1 MTSHIEEGVFRSQI
15 NQRNARGRTMR
26 RLYAASFGVAI
37 IALLLLVLTI
47 VNEAF
52 GYVLIEYTTQPTEL
66 AERPLEELTEAE
78 LVAILQERQPG
89 QLVRIAA
96 ESVAGQTIQDFAQTP
111 LGTSLAG
118 KTLPDGVADL
128 TPADIPP
135 ADRPAVFAQILSDN
149 LDKEQVLASI
159 ETVILDAKVV
169 ESWPLFTGL
178 LLRSAIEQEVVEAYP
193 DEETRPEIRF
203 RSWLRSGLLTV
214 PMDDNP
220 LVAGIRSALLG
231 TVYLVIIVTLT
242 AFPIGVMAAI
252 YLEEY
257 ADSTKWYN
265 RLIEINIRNLAGVP
279 SIIYGLL
286 GLQLFVRTLGAGR
299 SLLAAGLTLGL
310 LVLPVIIINAQE
322 AIRAVPAAYREASFG
337 LGATKWQTISRQ
349 VLPAAIPGILTGI
362 ILSLSR
368 AIGES
373 APLIVVGASTFIVTD
388 PNGLLSQFTALPIQ
402 IYNWT
407 TRPQAGFRELAA
419 AAIIVLLALL
429 VAINMV
435 AFIIRNRARRRLLV

>member
-1 MTSHIEEGVFRSQI
+1 MASHIEEGVFRSQVAER
-15 NQRNARGRTMR
+15 QRRARTMR

-37 IALLLLVLTI
+37 VALILLVLTI
-47 VNEAF
+47 ANEAF
-52 GYVLIEYTTQPTEL
+52 GYVLLSYTVQPTEL
-66 AERPLEELTEAE
+66 SERPLEELSEAE
-78 LVAILQERQPG
+78 LVAIIQERQPG
-89 QLVRIAA
+89 QLVRLVA
-96 ESVAGQTIQDFAQTP
+96 ENLTGLTIQDFAKTP
-111 LGTSLAG
+111 LGTSLSG
-118 KTLPDGVADL
+118 KTFPAEVADL
-128 TPADIPP
+128 TPADIAP
-135 ADRPAVFAQILSDN
+135 AERPAIFGQILSVN
-149 LDKEQVLASI
+149 LSKEQILTSI
-159 ETVILDAKVV
+159 EAIILEAKIE

-178 LLRSAIEQEVVEAYP
+178 LQRAAIEQEIVEKYP
-193 DEETRPEIRF
+193 DEATRPELQF
-203 RSWLRSGLLTV
+203 RSWLRLDMFTV
-214 PMDDNP
+214 PMNDNP
-220 LVAGIRSALLG
+220 LVAGIRTAIIG
-231 TVYLVIIVTLT
+231 TIYLVLIVICT

-257 ADSTKWYN
+257 ADTSKWYN
-265 RLIEINIRNLAGVP
+265 RIIEINIRNLAGVP

-286 GLQLFVRTLGAGR
+286 GLQLFVRFLGAGR
-299 SLLAAGLTLGL
+299 SVLAAGLTLGL

-322 AIRAVPAAYREASFG
+322 AIRAVPYAYREASYG

-368 AIGES
+368 AIGET
-373 APLIVVGASTFIVTD
+373 APLIVVGASTFILTD

-419 AAIIVLLALL
+419 AAIIILLALL